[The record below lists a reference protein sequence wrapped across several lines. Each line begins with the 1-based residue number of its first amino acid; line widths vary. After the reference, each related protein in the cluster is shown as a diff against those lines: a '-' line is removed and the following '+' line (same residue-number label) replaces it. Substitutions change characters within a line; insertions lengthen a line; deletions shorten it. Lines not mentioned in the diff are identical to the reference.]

1 MTTPQSR
8 GNSLPR
14 TVLGNTGREI
24 SKLGFGGIPI
34 QMVSEGEAVAVV
46 RECVVAGINFFDTA
60 RTYTNSEVRVGKA
73 LEGIRER
80 VFIATKTASRER
92 AKVEKDLATSLSN
105 LRTDY
110 LDLYQFHNVATEEA
124 LEAIFVPGGP
134 VDFVKEQKAKGVVRH
149 IGVTSHSPE
158 IALRAI
164 KTGVFETIQFPFNYI
179 ERQADELHAEAR
191 RRGMG
196 IIVMKPLAGGGLG
209 DRADLARASV
219 KWIAAQDLSVLIPG
233 VKSIEEVRANVDAV
247 LSGAPT
253 AAEMALL
260 EQTKQ
265 ELGPVFCRR
274 CGYCAPCPNDIPVNW
289 LSSAEFWF
297 KRAGWQRM
305 DESHIKNFLAGL
317 ECQACGTCESRCP
330 YNLPLSRLIPQY
342 SKKLLLRAVE
352 LGKIGREEAMAA
364 IVAAGRQDEN

>member
-1 MTTPQSR
+1 MTTSQPNGS
-8 GNSLPR
+8 NLPR
-14 TVLGNTGREI
+14 TVLGQTGMEI

-34 QMVSEGEAVAVV
+34 QMVSEDEAVAVI
-46 RECVVAGINFFDTA
+46 RACVAAGINFFDTA
-60 RTYTNSEVRVGKA
+60 RTYTNSEVRVGRA
-73 LEGIRER
+73 LEGVRDK
-80 VFIATKTASRER
+80 VFVATKSVSRER
-92 AKVEKDLATSLSN
+92 AKVESDLATSLGN

-110 LDLYQFHNVATEEA
+110 LDLYQFHNVATEDA

-134 VDFVKEQKAKGVVRH
+134 VDFVKEQKARGVVRH
-149 IGVTSHSPE
+149 IGITSHSPE
-158 IALRAI
+158 IALKAI
-164 KTGVFETIQFPFNYI
+164 KTGEFETIQFPFNYI

-209 DRADLARASV
+209 DSAELARASV
-219 KWIAAQDLSVLIPG
+219 KWCASQDVSVIIPG
-233 VKSIEEVRANVDAV
+233 VKSLEEVRANVDAV

-253 AAEMALL
+253 ADELALL
-260 EQTKQ
+260 ERTKQ

-297 KRAGWQRM
+297 KRAGWLRM

-330 YNLPLSRLIPQY
+330 YSLPLTRLIPQY

-352 LGKIGREEAMAA
+352 LGKISREEAVAA
-364 IVAAGRQDEN
+364 IVAAGRQDED